1 MHREFI
7 NLVSETVDEAHSNG
21 INLFYESL
29 EHAINKETFIAENTL
44 EETLTMLFNE
54 SEEPEDI
61 KEETDEK
68 EKTDEVQDVE

>member
-7 NLVSETVDEAHSNG
+7 KLVSETVDEAHVNG

-29 EHAINKETFIAENTL
+29 EHTISKEKFITENTL

-54 SEEPEDI
+54 SKQADETVDDI
-61 KEETDEK
+61 QAIE
-68 EKTDEVQDVE
+68 

>member
-29 EHAINKETFIAENTL
+29 EHAINKENFIAENTL

-54 SEEPEDI
+54 NEQPEDI
-61 KEETDEK
+61 EEN
-68 EKTDEVQDVE
+68 TDEVQDIEE

>member
-29 EHAINKETFIAENTL
+29 ENSLNKDTFIKENTL

-54 SEEPEDI
+54 SAQAKED
-61 KEETDEK
+61 EN
-68 EKTDEVQDVE
+68 EVQDIE

>member
-7 NLVSETVDEAHSNG
+7 NLVSETVDEAHFNG

-29 EHAINKETFIAENTL
+29 EHSINKDQFISENTL

-54 SEEPEDI
+54 NEKPEDI
-61 KEETDEK
+61 EELEEK
-68 EKTDEVQDVE
+68 NDEVQDVE